1 MLLGGRPRRFGAVTA
16 PVTVQ
21 CLVRHILIIM
31 TYLWR
36 VRHPALPRQLCGA
49 LNRYKNVKIYVH
61 TNTPTKWLQ
70 SVHHGDPC
78 RCSGAGPLP
87 PSAIR
92 ACFGRLRCA
101 PLRDT
106 FFLLTIK
113 TLLTHFLLRPINFN
127 KSEAYAERTLPVP
140 AHSSSDIFSTS
151 SDCSTFVED
160 TSADSPS
167 IPTR

>member
-16 PVTVQ
+16 PATAQ

-61 TNTPTKWLQ
+61 TDTPTKWLQ
-70 SVHHGDPC
+70 SVHHGDPR

-92 ACFGRLRCA
+92 AGLGRLRRA
-101 PLRDT
+101 PLRYT
-106 FFLLTIK
+106 FVLLTVN
-113 TLLTHFLLRPINFN
+113 TLLTHFLCKLLILNRS
-127 KSEAYAERTLPVP
+127 KTCTRRTLPVP
-140 AHSSSDIFSTS
+140 AHSSSEAFSTNSVCSIFS
-151 SDCSTFVED
+151 ED